1 MFVLSCNSL
10 TVYTCKS
17 SAYFLNNYIISAI
30 FCLFHRIKMGQEKTG
45 RFVGFEDYLP
55 VHFVKLLA
63 FCACLSKCNSKV
75 MYKKTLL
82 V

>member
-1 MFVLSCNSL
+1 
-10 TVYTCKS
+10 
-17 SAYFLNNYIISAI
+17 
-30 FCLFHRIKMGQEKTG
+30 MGQEKTG